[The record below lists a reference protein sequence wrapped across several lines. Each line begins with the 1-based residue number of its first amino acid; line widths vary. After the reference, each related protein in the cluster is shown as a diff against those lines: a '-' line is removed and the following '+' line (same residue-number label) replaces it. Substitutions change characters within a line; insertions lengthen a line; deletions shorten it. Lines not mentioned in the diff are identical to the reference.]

1 MIAKK
6 KMFKSFRELFA
17 PVIRA
22 ETQILQYNPSFV
34 GKQYFKQIEEGAQTS
49 INIYNS
55 IYYYVVRMYVRTYVY
70 STLYCINFNFL
81 LQLNVKIEFLITAC
95 NYIFLSAIMKK
106 KKTFKPANSTTVCQ

>member
-55 IYYYVVRMYVRTYVY
+55 ILLRSTNVCAYVRTFYAL
-70 STLYCINFNFL
+70 LY
-81 LQLNVKIEFLITAC
+81 
-95 NYIFLSAIMKK
+95 
-106 KKTFKPANSTTVCQ
+106 